1 MLTTRNHH
9 EGSAERLVPTSPSE
23 LASVLGS
30 ADGVERQLAR
40 ENLVDLGKAAVPALA
55 ECLHDPRKLVRW
67 EAAKTLVKIADP
79 AAAGPLVAALEDQ
92 DGDVRWVAAVA
103 LIALGRGA
111 LRPLLVALIENPESD
126 YLLRG
131 GHHVC
136 HELARTGAYPIV
148 KPVLDAIGGA
158 EPRTAV
164 PPAAYKALHS
174 L

>member
-1 MLTTRNHH
+1 MITTGNQR
-9 EGSAERLVPTSPSE
+9 EESAARPLPTSPSE

-30 ADGVERQLAR
+30 ADGVQRQLAR
-40 ENLVDLGKAAVPALA
+40 EHLVDMGRAAVPALA
-55 ECLHDPRKLVRW
+55 ECLRDPRKLVRR

-79 AAAGPLVAALEDQ
+79 AAAGPLVAALEDE
-92 DGDVRWVAAVA
+92 DGDVRWVAAAA
-103 LIALGRGA
+103 LIALGRDA

-126 YLLRG
+126 YFLRG

-164 PPAAYKALHS
+164 PPAAYKALHC